1 MHAQAVTDLK
11 VAEQEST
18 KASTDVNDLRHSL
31 AELQEVGD
39 VGGVAGARSFVG
51 LSMQLQA
58 SMTCQGIQRG
68 GAEGCSRSSLP
79 CPRTQRGPNL
89 TVSKMWYA
97 ILSSC
102 RRFSHDHGW

>member
-39 VGGVAGARSFVG
+39 VDGVAGARVFCWTQYAVTGEHDMSRH
-51 LSMQLQA
+51 SERRSRRLQQKLIA
-58 SMTCQGIQRG
+58 MSKNS
-68 GAEGCSRSSLP
+68 ARSEP
-79 CPRTQRGPNL
+79 DRE
-89 TVSKMWYA
+89 
-97 ILSSC
+97 
-102 RRFSHDHGW
+102 